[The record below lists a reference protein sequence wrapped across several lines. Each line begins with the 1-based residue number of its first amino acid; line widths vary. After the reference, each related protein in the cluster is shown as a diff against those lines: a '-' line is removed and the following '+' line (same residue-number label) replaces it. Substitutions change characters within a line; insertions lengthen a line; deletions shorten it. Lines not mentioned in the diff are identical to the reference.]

1 MDERKADGLLLQE
14 RHALSGEAHTLP
26 CLRSI
31 YHIDPFKC
39 V

>member
-14 RHALSGEAHTLP
+14 RHALSEAHTLP